1 MNLPVATYVTAP
13 DDSIRGVVYKAY
25 TDEIDHDLQAELMK
39 KNPDIPIVN
48 ARRLGS
54 SRHLVI
60 TFAGHKLPAT
70 IRFRCFT
77 LEVHPFRERPEA
89 CFNCRKLGHRTDVCP
104 LPGPGIPKCRRCGGE
119 HPPPPL
125 GEQLMCTQCV
135 VCLGEHPTG
144 SKLRFLQHPTA
155 SYAVLQHQ

>member
-1 MNLPVATYVTAP
+1 MTLPVITYVPAP

-25 TDEIDHDLQAELMK
+25 TDESDEYLQAELTK
-39 KNPDIPIVN
+39 KNSDIPIVN

-60 TFAGHKLPAT
+60 TFAGHTLPAT

-104 LPGPGIPKCRRCGGE
+104 LPGTLEYQNAEDAEENISRRPWE
-119 HPPPPL
+119 KSRRAPHS
-125 GEQLMCTQCV
+125 V
-135 VCLGEHPTG
+135 
-144 SKLRFLQHPTA
+144 
-155 SYAVLQHQ
+155 